1 MEVYYKQD
9 YTREQINEILN
20 KIKDCIINNNYTI
33 SLNRNRQENIKFIN
47 EYNIRSVKQKNI
59 LLSIKVEDFCY
70 TLQNIKIG
78 YEHEVLYVFVPQVKL
93 FNADDI
99 EEMVN
104 VYIKFNLIDKSNEN
118 YAVVISFHRLNKPIN
133 YKFK

>member
-9 YTREQINEILN
+9 YTKEQINEVLN

-104 VYIKFNLIDKSNEN
+104 VYIKFNLIDK
-118 YAVVISFHRLNKPIN
+118 
-133 YKFK
+133 

>member
-9 YTREQINEILN
+9 YTKEQINEVLN